1 MTAFQ
6 FELLKTTKTSRGT
19 ARRGRVH
26 TAHGVIETPIFM
38 PVGTVG
44 SVKAIRPDLLK
55 SEMKAQ
61 IILGNTFH
69 LYLRPGHKQVEQL
82 GGLHRFMNWPGPIL
96 TDSGGFQVFSLA
108 KLRKMSEDGV
118 TFKSPIDGSSHHLTP
133 EFSTQIQHSLDST
146 ITMAFDECTPFPCT
160 HAQAAESMRLSMRW
174 AKRSREAFVAREG
187 YGQFGIQQ
195 GSLFEDLRRES
206 TEKLLELDFEGY
218 AIGGLAVG
226 ESSEELHHAVPMAA
240 EMLPEN
246 KPRYLMGV
254 GYPSDIIKAVMAG
267 VDMFDCVL
275 PTRNARNGM
284 AFTCEGVIKVG
295 HSAHKL
301 ADIPLDPTCECHTCK
316 NYSRAYLHHL
326 HKEDEILGHMLLT
339 QHNLHFYLQLAQT
352 LRDAIEAGTLE
363 TVGNALLEHYR

>member
-1 MTAFQ
+1 MSLK
-6 FELLKTTKTSRGT
+6 FELLKTSGQ
-19 ARRGRVH
+19 ARRGRLH

-55 SEMKAQ
+55 SELHAQ

-69 LYLRPGHKQVEQL
+69 LYLRPGHKQIEQL
-82 GGLHRFMNWPGPIL
+82 GGLHKFMNWPGPIL
-96 TDSGGFQVFSLA
+96 TDSGGFQVFSLE
-108 KLRKMSEDGV
+108 KLRTLTEDGV
-118 TFKSPIDGSSHHLTP
+118 TFKSPIDGSTHHFTP
-133 EFSTQIQHSLDST
+133 ESSTQIQHALDST
-146 ITMAFDECTPFPCT
+146 ITMAFDECTPHPAT
-160 HAQAAESMRLSMRW
+160 HEVAAASMRLSMRW
-174 AKRSREAFVAREG
+174 AKRSRDAFIQRPG

-195 GSLFEDLRRES
+195 GSLYEDLRRES
-206 TEKLLELDFEGY
+206 TEKLLEQNFEGY

-226 ESSEELHHAVPMAA
+226 ESSEELHAAIPMAA
-240 EMLPEN
+240 QLLPQH

-284 AFTCEGVIKVG
+284 AFTCEGTIKIG
-295 HSAHKL
+295 NSAHKL
-301 ADIPLDPTCECHTCK
+301 SDIPLDPTCTCHTCVA
-316 NYSRAYLHHL
+316 YSRAYLHHL

-339 QHNLHFYLQLAQT
+339 HHNLHFYITLAQT
-352 LRDAIEAGTLE
+352 LRSAIESDTLDQVA
-363 TVGNALLEHYR
+363 TKLLQTYR